1 MIICLTPA
9 IGWSWPALTP
19 IVTAA
24 AALLGFKRLTGRGK
38 KDWLR
43 GKITADIENLRTIII
58 PISEIVAD
66 AVAEEI
72 GREERLDFEK
82 GDILLT
88 FRKDVRGKLFV
99 EVTGRR
105 TSTRMDLLQRGQ
117 EFAATLVQQFSHN
130 KIAKELDRRGVQIVE
145 EEVRENG
152 DIVLRTRRWI

>member
-24 AALLGFKRLTGRGK
+24 AGLLGFKRLTGRGK

-43 GKITADIENLRTIII
+43 GKLTADLENLRTVVI
-58 PISEIVAD
+58 PITEIVAD
-66 AVAEEI
+66 VVGEEV

-82 GDILLT
+82 GDMLVT
-88 FRKDVRGKLFV
+88 FRKDVRGIFFV
-99 EVTGRR
+99 EVTGSR
-105 TSTRMDLLQRGQ
+105 TATRMDLVQRGQ
-117 EFAATLVQQFSHN
+117 EFAATLVQQFAHN
-130 KIAKELDRRGVQIVE
+130 KIAQELDRRGVQVVG

-152 DIVLRTRRWI
+152 DIVLRTRRWV